1 VRMPFRVHASA
12 RAEFARRW
20 ARVRV
25 PLLLGFLAPP
35 VVSLAVALIAPRPGA
50 VAGAV
55 GWCLLVVGA
64 AVPVWFL
71 VRRGYV
77 HRPGWWTGLVAY
89 TGAAQAL
96 GVGLL
101 TRNVLLALPTVVAAA
116 VGGLLLVKARVVLLD
131 VVGGA
136 IAGTTLGVRSGSR
149 QVRNATG
156 HPVPAHADFDGDLLR
171 WHVTTG
177 PSTPD
182 VSGGE
187 LPLRDIADVR
197 VAETSAAPGGEVVVI
212 RTTADESVELVVG
225 HPHDFATLLDRRLRL
240 LRDPDWA

>member
-1 VRMPFRVHASA
+1 M
-12 RAEFARRW
+12 
-20 ARVRV
+20 
-25 PLLLGFLAPP
+25 
-35 VVSLAVALIAPRPGA
+35 SLFVALIAPWPGA
-50 VAGAV
+50 VVV

-96 GVGLL
+96 GVGFL
-101 TRNVLLALPTVVAAA
+101 TRHVLLALPTVITAA
-116 VGGLLLVKARVVLLD
+116 VAGVLLMKARVVLLD

-156 HPVPAHADFDGDLLR
+156 HPVQAHANFDGDLLR
-171 WHVTTG
+171 WHVATG

-187 LPLRDIADVR
+187 LPLREITDVGVADSR
-197 VAETSAAPGGEVVVI
+197 TS
-212 RTTADESVELVVG
+212 
-225 HPHDFATLLDRRLRL
+225 
-240 LRDPDWA
+240 